1 VETHPPAPAP
11 DDGAPARSGF
21 GSASAPLA
29 PPTPSLRV
37 APPFAAPG
45 CDDGGKKLED
55 VTFAPFARAPSAPFA
70 AGKCS
75 FGRRIIAAVDAR
87 SPRARSPRAGPCNAA
102 REERAIYFFLS
113 SKKARRS
120 VG

>member
-1 VETHPPAPAP
+1 LFRPAPPA
-11 DDGAPARSGF
+11 
-21 GSASAPLA
+21 AS
-29 PPTPSLRV
+29 TRRV